1 MLEVSVEPICIGW
14 QAYTANQPRRLAAN
28 RKNWLILVGEVL
40 RYFRVDKKISPAC
53 SAGGRSASASVHG
66 AQANAA
72 FHFAALALKVLPT
85 QSLHPRNYRSEWQV
99 DIILSKLLE
108 RRFG

>member
-40 RYFRVDKKISPAC
+40 RYFRVNKKISPAC
-53 SAGGRSASASVHG
+53 SAAGRSASASVHG
-66 AQANAA
+66 ARKRMP
-72 FHFAALALKVLPT
+72 HFISRSHLRSCQPNRCIRAIIAQNGRPT
-85 QSLHPRNYRSEWQV
+85 
-99 DIILSKLLE
+99 
-108 RRFG
+108 